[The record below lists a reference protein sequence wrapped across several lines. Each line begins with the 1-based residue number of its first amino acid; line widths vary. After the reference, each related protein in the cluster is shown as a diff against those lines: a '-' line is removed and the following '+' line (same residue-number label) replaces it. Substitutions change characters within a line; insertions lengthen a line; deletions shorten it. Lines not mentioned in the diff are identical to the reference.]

1 MDIFHYFHCQTQ
13 NIKTVVCWNY

>member
-13 NIKTVVCWNY
+13 NIKTVVC